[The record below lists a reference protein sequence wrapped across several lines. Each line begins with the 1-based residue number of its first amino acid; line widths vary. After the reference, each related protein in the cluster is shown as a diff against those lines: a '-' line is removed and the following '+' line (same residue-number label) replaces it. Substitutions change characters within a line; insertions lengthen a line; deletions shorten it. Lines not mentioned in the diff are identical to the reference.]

1 VDPTA
6 IIIQHKSSI
15 PTDDLLSTFARS
27 GITGIKLRP
36 NNVNELPSEQLI
48 AKSSAVV
55 LVDIPARNNHQL
67 HEEEIK
73 LIKRFRNKKKILALG
88 TGTIT
93 AGIAHGA
100 KVCSDH
106 LRLGWMPAT
115 PTNHVSGQ
123 LEKFSTK
130 ILVNSNIKL
139 TPPEEAKILLTS
151 GRHVVAYKHNNLLS
165 LDLVTNIDL
174 TSYDLIIQKAIRQ
187 KASPSPRV
195 QTVEELRYY
204 RDKHLKP
211 YRAEISNFLEHWLA
225 KI

>member
-1 VDPTA
+1 MEPTV
-6 IIIQHKSSI
+6 IIIQHKPYI

-27 GITGIKLRP
+27 KVTGIKLRP
-36 NNVNELPSEQLI
+36 NNISELPSEILI
-48 AKSSAVV
+48 TKSSAMV
-55 LVDIPARNNHQL
+55 LVDIPTRNDLRLQ
-67 HEEEIK
+67 EEEVK
-73 LIKRFRNKKKILALG
+73 LIKKIRDKKKILALG
-88 TGTIT
+88 GGTII

-100 KVCSDH
+100 KTYSDH
-106 LRLGWMPAT
+106 LRLGWMPAI
-115 PTNHVSGQ
+115 PTNRVSGQ
-123 LEKFSTK
+123 LEKFSRK

-151 GRHVVAYKHNNLLS
+151 GKHVAAYKHNNLLS
-165 LDLVTNIDL
+165 LDFITNIDL

-204 RDKHLKP
+204 RDKQLKP
-211 YRAEISNFLEHWLA
+211 YRAEISHFLEHWLA

>member
-1 VDPTA
+1 MEPTV
-6 IIIQHKSSI
+6 IILQHKPSI
-15 PTDDLLSTFARS
+15 PTDDLLSTFAKS
-27 GITGIKLRP
+27 GVTGIKLRP
-36 NNVNELPSEQLI
+36 NNVNELPSEKLI
-48 AKSSAVV
+48 TKSSAMV
-55 LVDIPARNNHQL
+55 LVDIPARNNPRL

-73 LIKRFRNKKKILALG
+73 LVKIFQNKKKILALG

-100 KVCSDH
+100 KICSDH
-106 LRLGWMPAT
+106 LRLGWMPVA

-123 LEKFSTK
+123 LEKFSGK

-151 GRHVVAYKHNNLLS
+151 GRHVAAYKHNNLLS
-165 LDLVTNIDL
+165 LDFITNIDL

-204 RDKHLKP
+204 RDKYLKP
-211 YRAEISNFLEHWLA
+211 YRAEISNLLEHWIA

>member
-1 VDPTA
+1 MEPTV
-6 IIIQHKSSI
+6 IILQHKSSI
-15 PTDDLLSTFARS
+15 PTDDLLSTFAKS
-27 GITGIKLRP
+27 GVTGIKLKP
-36 NNVNELPSEQLI
+36 NNVNELPSVKLI
-48 AKSSAVV
+48 TKSSAMV
-55 LVDIPARNNHQL
+55 LVDIPARNNPRL

-73 LIKRFRNKKKILALG
+73 LVKIFQNKKKILALG

-100 KVCSDH
+100 KICSDH
-106 LRLGWMPAT
+106 LRLGWMPVA

-123 LEKFSTK
+123 LEKFSRK

-151 GRHVVAYKHNNLLS
+151 GKHVAAYKHNNLLS
-165 LDLVTNIDL
+165 LDFITNIDL

-211 YRAEISNFLEHWLA
+211 YRAEISNLLEHWIA